1 MIKKTL
7 FFLAV
12 IFIFNSLV
20 FISDATW
27 FIYFPKEQLY
37 IISGFCIILQ
47 LLPYFHFRNGIND
60 SLRLKQPLLYIY
72 GLLLISLASM
82 VFLPIRNLNLGDG
95 ILLLEHV
102 ALEAKMFGYHLT
114 MDEILEALIH
124 SVLFARF
131 PAFFETPME
140 AYRLIS
146 TLSGVCALG
155 ILVYYFRIFHI
166 GFVGYF
172 LILSSGGMY
181 LFHGYSENYTIIT
194 TVLWFFI
201 LYVINSIRTNKHRN
215 LKALLPIC
223 FIACTLILSHL
234 VSGYLL
240 FSLVFLC
247 FHFSDEGKFLR
258 NAFYSTLFS
267 LSILLPVF
275 LYFTLLSDVRFDF
288 TQTHLTNP
296 KFYPLSKII
305 SKTHFR
311 DIFYCILGSA
321 FLPFITLIYMFLF
334 DKKKVIVLFK
344 KREFQFLA
352 FVLLGFFIHGF
363 VHYPQLGF
371 PADWDL
377 LAFFWSPIVFLAVFI
392 LDEVYFNQKDDA
404 PIELGYFPKVFF
416 HFFVFAGCIFILNAV
431 TLNKADDEKIAE
443 LKNSLT
449 RIDRF
454 SISSESKV
462 LASVKPEYKKFY
474 LKVSFFLFESAEKMK
489 SKNMDSTQVTNLL
502 SENQK
507 FQIELSEH
515 ISNIE
520 SKWQKDFYSRLT
532 RYHLEYLDL
541 LKKK

>member
-1 MIKKTL
+1 MINKTL

-12 IFIFNSLV
+12 IFLFTSLV
-20 FISDATW
+20 FLSDASW

-37 IISGFCIILQ
+37 MLSGFCIILQ
-47 LLPYFHFRNGIND
+47 LLHYFYFINRINN
-60 SLRLKQPLLYIY
+60 SLRSDKSFLYISV
-72 GLLLISLASM
+72 LLLVSLTLM
-82 VFLPIRNLNLGDG
+82 IFFPVRNLSLGDG

-102 ALEAKMFGYHLT
+102 ALEAKVFGYHLT

-124 SVLFARF
+124 SFLYAKF
-131 PAFFETPME
+131 PALFETPME
-140 AYRLIS
+140 VYRLIS
-146 TLSGVCALG
+146 TLSGVCALSV
-155 ILVYYFRIFHI
+155 LVYYFRKFKI
-166 GFVGYF
+166 GFTGYF
-172 LILSSGGMY
+172 LVLSSGGMY

-194 TVLWFFI
+194 TVLWIFI
-201 LYVINSIRTNKHRN
+201 LYVINSIRTNEHRN

-223 FIACTLILSHL
+223 FIACILILSHL

-247 FHFSDEGKFLR
+247 FHFSDKGKFLR

-275 LYFTLLSDVRFDF
+275 IYFTFFSDVRFDF

-305 SKTHFR
+305 STTHFR

-321 FLPFITLIYMFLF
+321 FLPFITLIYLFLF
-334 DKKKVIVLFK
+334 DRIKVIALFK
-344 KREFQFLA
+344 KGEFQFLA
-352 FVLLGFFIHGF
+352 FVLLGFLIHGF

-392 LDEVYFNQKDDA
+392 LSELYPFSNS
-404 PIELGYFPKVFF
+404 IEGKIFSPEFTASF
-416 HFFVFAGCIFILNAV
+416 IFAGCIFFLNAV
-431 TLNKADDEKIAE
+431 TLSKPEGFKITE

-449 RIDRF
+449 RIETF
-454 SISSESKV
+454 SVSSESKL

-474 LKVSFFLFESAEKMK
+474 LKVSFFLFESSEKMK
-489 SKNMDSTQVTNLL
+489 SENVDSKQVTKLL
-502 SENQK
+502 SENQV
-507 FQIELSEH
+507 FQKELSDH
-515 ISNIE
+515 IGSID

-532 RYHLEYLDL
+532 HYHLEYLDL